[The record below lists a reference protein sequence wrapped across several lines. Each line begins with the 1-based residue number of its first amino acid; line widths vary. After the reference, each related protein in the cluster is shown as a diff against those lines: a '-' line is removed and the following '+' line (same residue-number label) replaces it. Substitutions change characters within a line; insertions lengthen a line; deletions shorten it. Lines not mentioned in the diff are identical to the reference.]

1 MKGCKNL
8 CNKKTPHI
16 DGVKVLRVPAWE
28 RGSICP
34 ALVPTP
40 CIIKWKEN
48 LNIEDLQ
55 QESSYSNSIQLSN
68 SVLRSYRSVCIRYS
82 NLMLIKT
89 SRDSVLI
96 RTIYYPFYVP
106 LTLWHCVHLKPIIK
120 GCWFLLFYL
129 LIKHIKIV

>member
-28 RGSICP
+28 
-34 ALVPTP
+34 V
-40 CIIKWKEN
+40 
-48 LNIEDLQ
+48 NIEDLQ

-68 SVLRSYRSVCIRYS
+68 SVLRSYRAVCIRYS
-82 NLMLIKT
+82 NLMLRKT

-96 RTIYYPFYVP
+96 RTIYYPFLCTSHSLALCTFKTYYQRM
-106 LTLWHCVHLKPIIK
+106 LILA
-120 GCWFLLFYL
+120 FLLTDQT
-129 LIKHIKIV
+129 H

>member
-8 CNKKTPHI
+8 CNKETPHI

-48 LNIEDLQ
+48 PNIEDLQ

-96 RTIYYPFYVP
+96 RTIYYLFLCTSHSLALCTFKTYYQRM
-106 LTLWHCVHLKPIIK
+106 LILA
-120 GCWFLLFYL
+120 FLLTDQT
-129 LIKHIKIV
+129 H